1 MRLLHPTTVLTVL
14 CSKGASAL
22 FNQTRMFASSRLLL
36 EHLERTE
43 STQDVA
49 KQTIPSLSKNQ
60 ILAVTATEQTNGR
73 GTSGRAWMGLKGNV
87 FLSVALQSKEVPTTL
102 TLLPLQV
109 GILIAERIDKIMK
122 QICRSPDVTVKL
134 KWPNDVL
141 VNQQKV
147 AGVLIESMVID
158 GDIWLIIGIGVNI
171 AVAPQVP
178 TEGPNRGRP
187 ATCLQEFCRN
197 SQEPLPASTANL
209 FAQDFAEGL
218 VQWLEQPTS
227 SNAKVIDDWKRWA
240 NFGLPQVIRETN
252 ERVIPI
258 DIQQDGQLVVRGED
272 GRERL
277 LVADYLF

>member
-1 MRLLHPTTVLTVL
+1 
-14 CSKGASAL
+14 
-22 FNQTRMFASSRLLL
+22 MFASSRLLV

-122 QICRSPDVTVKL
+122 QICRSPDVTVRL

-141 VNQQKV
+141 INQQKV